1 MGVCETAQ
9 EPDLCPP
16 YFTPPRPSPNGKG
29 GDAPSPGDGSDPD
42 NNGGDSGSSGGSRG
56 GWWPPIPTSSQKR
69 PSGLWKLKKTRRD
82 CNAASAPLSL
92 KSSSSSS
99 YSSFDNNNNNN
110 DDDDEHVVAVLSE
123 PEKTPASTNT
133 MQKGYTTN
141 GEFEVDYA
149 SMAPSQAVKV
159 QDSFLDVNS
168 AAFMYG
174 GGEDLVDI
182 TSR

>member
-16 YFTPPRPSPNGKG
+16 YYTPRPSPDGKE

-42 NNGGDSGSSGGSRG
+42 NNGGSSGGGSG
-56 GWWPPIPTSSQKR
+56 GWLPPIPGSWQKL
-69 PSGLWKLKKTRRD
+69 PSGLWKLKKARRD
-82 CNAASAPLSL
+82 CNAAAAPLSL

-99 YSSFDNNNNNN
+99 SDNNNINNN
-110 DDDDEHVVAVLSE
+110 NDDDEHVVAVLAE

-141 GEFEVDYA
+141 GEIEVDYA
-149 SMAPSQAVKV
+149 SVAPSRAVKV

-168 AAFMYG
+168 AAFMSG